1 VDVAGNRAG
10 PRFRG
15 VLIKESL
22 ADEAVL
28 RHVKVT
34 NTTDFD
40 QPQPSPDQPG
50 RWTLIWFEG
59 SEGEADSLAES
70 LSRALKPSGW
80 YVDFST
86 PTDKFV
92 VLPGKVFKYRLGDKQ
107 GEEAA
112 KEFARTVGVPD
123 RQLDWR

>member
-1 VDVAGNRAG
+1 MDVAGKRAE

-22 ADEAVL
+22 EDETVL
-28 RHVKVT
+28 KHINVT
-34 NTTDFD
+34 KSTEFN

-59 SEGEADSLAES
+59 SDSQADTLAET
-70 LSRALKPSGW
+70 LSRALKPRGW

-86 PTDKFV
+86 SSHKYV
-92 VLPGKVFKYRLGDKQ
+92 AMPGKVFMYELSDKQ
-107 GEEAA
+107 GEAAA
-112 KEFARTVGVPD
+112 KEFARTVGVPE